1 VGATTYPAGEVRAG
15 NIVGLGGIDKFLIKT
30 GTIST
35 YEHAHNLRVLKFSV
49 SPVVQVEVAVRSPAD
64 LPKLIEGLRRL
75 AKADPLV
82 QVYFSTVAI
91 PLSYASSK
99 KYRNFSRDILK

>member
-1 VGATTYPAGEVRAG
+1 VGGTTYPAGEVRAG

-91 PLSYASSK
+91 QLCVQ
-99 KYRNFSRDILK
+99 